1 MNKGKFIEINKNRV
15 LSGNIIYLIALVLP
29 LAIFLVLFG
38 IKGISPFGKYVYL
51 SSDMYHQ
58 YCPFFSE
65 MNHKLQNGGSLLYSW
80 DIGLGTNFTALFAY
94 YISSPLNFLLSFTPH
109 SMTAPLMD
117 MIIVIKMMLASLF
130 FTIYVSKRFKSKSVM
145 IVIFAVFYCMSGY
158 IAAFAWNIM
167 WLDCVAVFPLVML
180 GLERLVYKKRPFL
193 FIIALG
199 LSVIFNYYISIM
211 VVFAAII
218 YFICLLFVFEKNG
231 ERFAVIKRILL
242 FLAACAVAA
251 GLSAVLLLPEIHA
264 FGLSASSSSTFP
276 TTFKA
281 YHSFLQEFSRHMT
294 YSPSYTWLKHYPNIY
309 CGIFSVALLPIFF
322 LSKKIPTKQKIIKGI
337 IIGIF
342 LFSFMFNIPEYIWHG
357 FHFPNCLPARQ
368 SFIYIFFVLIMGYEA
383 VSHFKHVRTRD
394 ILISAEICA
403 ALLVVFAIAYHGEKS
418 VADDD
423 NFTYSLTLILLNAMF
438 LAAYFVLF
446 LLFRKNNRLR
456 LAATLGLFA
465 VAVAECS
472 THMFNTG
479 LGLVNY
485 TDYQKNDENYAEIL
499 RRIKNENTDTEF
511 YRVDQEAARTANDGS
526 WYHYRS
532 VNAFSSTSTAGVSDF
547 YKSFGTKASMNSYQ
561 RLGATSFL
569 DMLLSSK
576 YIVSTT
582 KLTGDDPLKQL
593 HFEHGGLYVYK
604 NDYTLP
610 LGYLIP
616 ESLAQK
622 EIQKSASVGGAVNH
636 QNEVFESLTGIS
648 DLLTVHSDLEG
659 VKEYSFK
666 AKADG
671 HYYITFRSTLPESI
685 TVTVNE
691 GEAIAFSDIQKHNRL
706 IDIGYIKKDDSVKIT
721 SDDEMTGF
729 IAYLDAAKLIEGYE
743 KIKPSGLEI
752 TSFSDTEVKGKFSS
766 DQADRYM
773 FTIPYEKGWSVY
785 VDGKQVQTS
794 PAMGAFLSVKVE
806 AGEHEVVLKY
816 MPYGLMPGV
825 AITLA
830 STGALAAWMIV
841 YNIRNKGRKL
851 R

>member
-1 MNKGKFIEINKNRV
+1 MNKGKFIEINKNRI

-29 LAIFLVLFG
+29 LAIYLVLFG
-38 IKGISPFGKYVYL
+38 IKGISPFGHYVYL

-65 MNHKLQNGGSLLYSW
+65 MNNKLQNGGSLLYSW
-80 DIGLGTNFTALFAY
+80 NIGLGTNFTALFAY
-94 YISSPLNFLLSFTPH
+94 YISSPLNFLLAFTPH

-130 FTIYVSKRFKSKSVM
+130 FTIYISKRFKSKSVM
-145 IVIFAVFYCMSGY
+145 IVIFALFYCMSGY

-211 VVFAAII
+211 VVFSAII
-218 YFICLLFVFEKNG
+218 YFVCLLFVFDRSG
-231 ERFAVIKRILL
+231 ERFAVIKRIVL
-242 FLAACAVAA
+242 FLISCAVAA

-276 TTFKA
+276 SNFKA

-294 YSPSYTWLKHYPNIY
+294 YTPSYTWLKHYPNIY
-309 CGIFSVALLPIFF
+309 CGIFSVALLPLFF
-322 LSKKIPTKQKIIKGI
+322 LSKKIAAKRKIIMGVI
-337 IIGIF
+337 LGIF
-342 LFSFMFNIPEYIWHG
+342 LFSFMFNVPEYIWHG

-383 VSHFKHVRTRD
+383 VSHFKHTRTRD

-403 ALLVVFAIAYHGEKS
+403 ALLVVFAIAYHGDKS

-423 NFTYSLTLILLNAMF
+423 NFTYSITLILLNAAF
-438 LAAYFVLF
+438 LGAYFILF
-446 LLFRKNNRLR
+446 ILFRRKTSVRLF
-456 LAATLGLFA
+456 ATIGLFA
-465 VAVAECS
+465 VAVTECS

-485 TDYQKNDENYAEIL
+485 NDYQKNDENYAEIL
-499 RRIKNENTDTEF
+499 RRLKNENTDTDF

-526 WYHYRS
+526 WYNYRS

-547 YKSFGTKASMNSYQ
+547 YKSFGTKAAMNSYQ

-576 YIVSTT
+576 YIVSTVEIQ
-582 KLTGDDPLKQL
+582 GDDPLKQY
-593 HFEHGGLYVYK
+593 HFDHNGLYVYK

-616 ESLAQK
+616 ESLAAQ
-622 EIQKSASVGGAVNH
+622 EPEKSASVSSAINH
-636 QNEVFESLTGIS
+636 QNQVFEDAVGIS
-648 DLLTVHSDLEG
+648 ELFTVHSDIDG
-659 VKEYSFK
+659 VKEYKFK
-666 AKADG
+666 ARADG
-671 HYYITFRSTLPESI
+671 HYYMTCRSTLPESI

-691 GEAIAFSDIQKHNRL
+691 GTAISFSDIKKHNRL
-706 IDIGYIKKDDSVKIT
+706 LDMGYIKKDAEVQIT
-721 SDDEMTGF
+721 SEDDITGF
-729 IAYLDAAKLIEGYE
+729 TAYLDTDKLIEGYK
-743 KIKPSGLEI
+743 KIEPSGLKI
-752 TSFSDTEVKGKFSS
+752 SSISDSEVRGRFTADRS
-766 DQADRYM
+766 DRYM

-785 VDGKQVQTS
+785 VDGKEAETS
-794 PAMGAFLSVKVE
+794 PAMGAFLSVNVE
-806 AGEHEVVLKY
+806 AGEHDVELRY
-816 MPYGLMPGV
+816 MPYGLMPGI

-830 STGALAAWMIV
+830 STGVVAAWMIV
-841 YNIRNKGRKL
+841 YNIRKNRRK
-851 R
+851 